1 MRRLALELDLDSG
14 TYTAKMR
21 QASRETE
28 IFHRKIDT
36 THDSLRRIDKGVN
49 GVTAKLRDFT
59 LIMGNLRSSVE
70 NAQFFFTGLIS
81 AAVSATSE
89 IERVTFLLR
98 GLSKETSEFG
108 RRMEAQENLEGLIQT
123 AKEAPF
129 SLKALSDTFVKFKAG
144 GLDPTN
150 GSMNALLD
158 AVAAFGGSDE
168 LLHRASVAIQQMG
181 GKGVISMEELR
192 QQLGEAVPTAISLMA
207 KGLGKSYFD
216 LVKEISEG
224 KVKAEPAL
232 AAMFEQFEIA
242 FGGSAQRMMETFR
255 GRVSQLKTSLTELA
269 MAFTGMDT
277 AGNVQSGSFYDILK
291 GGVAS
296 LTETISSEGF
306 RTTVADLGASIGIFT
321 TTVGSFIQS
330 LGQLA
335 SFLPVLNNMKEMLM
349 AIALVAIARLGSAAA
364 NGIGNFYTK
373 QVNGVRSS
381 VAALQ
386 MEGDTR
392 LRNARTTLFAAQA
405 EADATRMSIVSTR
418 TRINELNAEEAE
430 IRQLMAVEQQRLAA
444 ANRAIQTGRNA
455 NGSFANRGDAERQR
469 TLAVN
474 ALADSGRRLNA
485 ITAEGNR
492 LQAVS
497 NGLHAQ
503 QAGILARVGVAQ
515 AGMRTA
521 MAATNG
527 LMVAGALA
535 ARGLGAALSFFG
547 GPIGIAIMAVAAAFT
562 YMSGEARKAEQA
574 GSNAAAILHELK
586 GAAGQAEAQVDE
598 LATSQRDGAEATATA
613 ADQAREGAGAYDA
626 LAQAAAN
633 AAEYVKYLTAV
644 QRQQKLEEVRNARS
658 ELASAMD
665 GQGPLTG
672 VFTTNDREDIAN
684 KRDAFIREAMGRD
697 FARADRFRNNPDIAR
712 RAEAEAQRQGPNSR
726 AMRLYNEWV
735 LADQA
740 YRENQT
746 RYRDLGVLEGA
757 LLGSAGSPTLERPE
771 TPVVPET
778 PSSGSGGGGTRGG
791 RRTPNDVAE
800 SQLRSMEERLA
811 GINAEIAGAGKEA
824 AKMAYQLDQDPVL
837 RQASAMIRADLLTAA
852 EAMDEANSR
861 MEGFR
866 ALEGLRTE
874 AEQQEEALTRL
885 NEEITLIGAGS
896 ENAVLQNA
904 RYTAGLK
911 EATDTASQFNADEA
925 TAARNRAANA
935 QREVQQKEKQRDA
948 MIDLQEAVTS
958 SGLAAESAWEDFASG
973 AVESDRELN
982 RYRRSLTQMLSLI
995 PEGSKEWAAM
1005 KANMDRALDNFKVE
1019 RATEALIEMRNATQE
1034 IGRSFL
1040 TTGQRAEAEY
1050 QAESQRYRQQV
1061 EAYAEGT
1068 AQRRQAEET
1077 YYAWKAAKEQELR
1090 ARNPIVAMALE
1101 WQDSMGALTQ
1111 ATSGWIDTLVNGL
1124 AEGEMSWKD
1133 FTKSMLAEITK
1144 IIIRAIIAQAIL
1156 SAIGM
1161 IAPNG
1166 SASLPGGGTATAGQN
1181 GWMGGVDS
1189 SWGGAVN
1196 QFGFRTPTAP
1206 VPGLHSGGIAGGT
1219 PTFRRRVDPSMFNAA
1234 PKFHG
1239 GGIAGLKRD
1248 EVPAILQR
1256 KEGVF
1261 TQEQMKA
1268 LAPVGSGQAAAPNVQ
1283 VNVINES
1290 GQEMTAQQ
1298 DGGMKFDGRSY
1309 ILDVVIDAASKPG
1322 KMRSALQGVQR
1333 G

>member
-14 TYTAKMR
+14 TYTARMR

-28 IFHRKIDT
+28 VFQRKIDT

-129 SLKALSDTFVKFKAG
+129 SLKALSDTFVKFRAG

-192 QQLGEAVPTAISLMA
+192 QQLGEAVPSAISLMA

-277 AGNVQSGSFYDILK
+277 SGNVQTGSFYDILK

-321 TTVGSFIQS
+321 TTVGSFIKS

-335 SFLPVLNNMKEMLM
+335 SFLPVLNNVKEMLM

-364 NGIGNFYTK
+364 NGIGNFFTK

-503 QAGILARVGVAQ
+503 QAGILGRVSVAQ

-527 LMVAGALA
+527 LMVAGTLA

-547 GPIGIAIMAVAAAFT
+547 GPIGIAIMGVAAAFT
-562 YMSGEARKAEQA
+562 YLSNEARQAEQA
-574 GSNAAAILHELK
+574 GSNAAAILQELK
-586 GAAGQAEAQVDE
+586 GAAGQAEAKVDD
-598 LATSQRDGAEATATA
+598 LATSQREGSEATANA
-613 ADQAREGAGAYDA
+613 AEQARAGAGAYDT

-633 AAEYVKYLTAV
+633 AAEHVKYLTAV
-644 QRQQKLEEVRNARS
+644 QRQQKLEEVREARQ
-658 ELASAMD
+658 ELRTALV

-672 VFTTNDREDIAN
+672 AFTTNSAERVANLRE
-684 KRDAFIREAMGRD
+684 RYIREALGD
-697 FARADRFRNNPDIAR
+697 SFARADRYSPNNEIAERARDAAMAAPEGSAARTAYQEYLTYGRAHNENAR
-712 RAEAEAQRQGPNSR
+712 R
-726 AMRLYNEWV
+726 
-735 LADQA
+735 
-740 YRENQT
+740 YRE
-746 RYRDLGVLEGA
+746 LGEYENA
-757 LLGSAGSPTLERPE
+757 LLGAAGTPTLQRPE

-778 PSSGSGGGGTRGG
+778 PSSGGGGGRGG
-791 RRTPNDVAE
+791 RRTPNDAAE
-800 SQLRSMEERLA
+800 GQLRSMEERVA

-837 RQASAMIRADLLTAA
+837 RQASEMIRADLMKAA

-874 AEQQEEALTRL
+874 AEQQEETVARL
-885 NEEITLIGAGS
+885 NEEIALIAAGS
-896 ENAVLQNA
+896 EEAVLQNA

-911 EATDTASQFNADEA
+911 EATETASQFNADEA
-925 TAARNRAANA
+925 TAARNRAANS
-935 QREVQQKEKQRDA
+935 QREAQQKEKQRDA
-948 MIDLQEAVTS
+948 MLDLNQAVIS
-958 SGLAAESAWEDFASG
+958 SGLAAESAWEDFSSG

-982 RYRRSLTQMLSLI
+982 RYRRSLAQMLSLI
-995 PEGSKEWAAM
+995 PEGSAEWVAM
-1005 KANMDRALDNFKVE
+1005 KANMDKALDNFKIE
-1019 RATEALIEMRNATQE
+1019 RATQSLIEMRNATQE

-1050 QAESQRYRQQV
+1050 QAESQRYRQQI

-1068 AQRRQAEET
+1068 EQRRRAEET

-1111 ATSGWIDTLVNGL
+1111 ATTGWIDTLVNGL

-1133 FTKSMLAEITK
+1133 FTKSMLAEIAK

-1161 IAPNG
+1161 IAPNS

-1189 SWGGAVN
+1189 SWSGAVN
-1196 QFGFRTPTAP
+1196 QYGFRTPTSR

-1219 PTFRRRVDPSMFNAA
+1219 PTFRRRVDASMFNAA

-1239 GGIAGLKRD
+1239 GGIAGLKRN

-1268 LAPVGSGQAAAPNVQ
+1268 LAPVGAGQAAAPNVQ

>member
-14 TYTAKMR
+14 TYTARMR

-36 THDSLRRIDKGVN
+36 THDSLKRIDKGVN

-321 TTVGSFIQS
+321 TTVGSFIKS

-364 NGIGNFYTK
+364 SGIGNFFTA

-386 MEGDTR
+386 MESDTR

-613 ADQAREGAGAYDA
+613 ADQARDGAGAYDS

-644 QRQQKLEEVRNARS
+644 QRQQKLEEVRNAQKDLRTA
-658 ELASAMD
+658 LV

-672 VFTTNDREDIAN
+672 VFTTNSRENVAN
-684 KRDAFIREAMGRD
+684 LRERYIREALGGSY
-697 FARADRFRNNPDIAR
+697 ARADRYSPNNQIAEQAR
-712 RAEAEAQRQGPNSR
+712 DRALASGEESKAYKAYQEYLLAGR
-726 AMRLYNEWV
+726 AH
-735 LADQA
+735 
-740 YRENQT
+740 RENAE
-746 RYRDLGVLEGA
+746 RLRELGVFERA
-757 LLGSAGSPTLERPE
+757 LLNSADDPTLERPE

-778 PSSGSGGGGTRGG
+778 PSSDSGGGGGGRGG
-791 RRTPNDVAE
+791 RRTPNDAAAD
-800 SQLRSMEERLA
+800 QLRSMEERLA

-866 ALEGLRTE
+866 ALEGLKEE
-874 AEQQEEALTRL
+874 AEQQEETLARL
-885 NEEITLIGAGS
+885 NEEIALIAQGS
-896 ENAVLQNA
+896 GDAVLQNA

-911 EATDTASQFNADEA
+911 EATETASQFSETEA
-925 TAARNRAANA
+925 EAARNRAANA
-935 QREVQQKEKQRDA
+935 QREVQQREKQRDA

-958 SGLAAESAWEDFASG
+958 SGLAADAAWEDFASG

-982 RYRRSLTQMLSLI
+982 RYRRSLALMLAQI
-995 PEGSKEWAAM
+995 PGGTEEWTRMKAAM
-1005 KANMDRALDNFKVE
+1005 DAALDNFKVE
-1019 RATEALIEMRNATQE
+1019 RATQALIEMRNATEE

-1040 TTGQRAEAEY
+1040 TQGQRAAAEY
-1050 QAESQRYRQQV
+1050 QAEAARYRQQI
-1061 EAYAEGT
+1061 EAYKEGT
-1068 AQRRQAEET
+1068 EERRRAEDIF
-1077 YYAWKAAKEQELR
+1077 YSWKAAKEQEL
-1090 ARNPIVAMALE
+1090 AMKNPIAAMALE
-1101 WQDSMGALTQ
+1101 WQDAMGALTG
-1111 ATSGWIDTLVNGL
+1111 ATVGWIDTLVNGL
-1124 AEGEMSWKD
+1124 AEGELNWKD
-1133 FTKSMLAEITK
+1133 FTKSMLAEIAK

-1161 IAPNG
+1161 IAPNN
-1166 SASLPGGGTATAGQN
+1166 SVKVGGTTATPGQN
-1181 GWMGGVDS
+1181 GWMGGVDP
-1189 SWGGAVN
+1189 SWSGAVN
-1196 QFGFRTPTAP
+1196 QFGFRSPTSR
-1206 VPGLHSGGIAGGT
+1206 VPGLHSGGISGGK
-1219 PTFRRRVDPSMFNAA
+1219 PTFRRSVHASMFNSA
-1234 PKFHG
+1234 PRLHG
-1239 GGIAGLKRD
+1239 GGIAGLKRN
-1248 EVPAILQR
+1248 EVPTILER

-1261 TQEQMKA
+1261 TQEQMRA
-1268 LAPVGSGQAAAPNVQ
+1268 LAPVGSTQAVAPNVQ